1 MVSIDVQAL
10 LQTILLNADLLT
22 IKTENLSKAIDD
34 RNEEISRIQKEHAE
48 GGDPYASYL
57 KLGELIRLNNC
68 DMDELHTI
76 KAKMATLTKITKN
89 IVTRLN
95 NGNIETE
102 EDDEI

>member
-48 GGDPYASYL
+48 GGVPCESYL

>member
-22 IKTENLSKAIDD
+22 IKTANLSKAIDD
-34 RNEEISRIQKEHAE
+34 RNEEIAKIQKEHTE
-48 GGDPYASYL
+48 GGVPCASYL

-102 EDDEI
+102 EDDEV

>member
-1 MVSIDVQAL
+1 MVSIDVNAL

-34 RNEEISRIQKEHAE
+34 RNEEIAKIQKEHTE
-48 GGDPYASYL
+48 GGVPCTSYL

-102 EDDEI
+102 EDDEV